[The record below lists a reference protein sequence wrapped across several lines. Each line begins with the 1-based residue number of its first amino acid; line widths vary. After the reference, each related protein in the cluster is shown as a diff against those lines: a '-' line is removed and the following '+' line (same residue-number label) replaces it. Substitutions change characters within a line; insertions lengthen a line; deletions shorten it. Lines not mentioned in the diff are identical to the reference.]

1 MIEGAQKISI
11 DRKEKI
17 SKVILEQNIAL
28 GTLWLS
34 GWLIVG
40 VLIFIIGYIFYY
52 GFPVALSWRY
62 LFTASEGGR
71 FDMGGILYQIISTL
85 YLVVGA
91 ISVAAPIGISAAIY
105 LTEYA
110 PQNIITKLIRFAIEN
125 LAGIPSIIYGL
136 FGLAFFV
143 IFLKFE
149 YSLLAGA
156 LTVAI
161 MVLPVIIRTSE
172 EALKSVPQ
180 NYRQSSLALGVNK
193 WQTIYHVVLPSAF
206 PGILTGIL
214 LSVGRI
220 VGESAVLILAAGGS
234 ITLFPNFISDEY
246 PYVLPDSARTLAVH
260 LYYQATSYD
269 TRNKAFA
276 TGVVLIFIILLL
288 NYCINKVSKRYRKK
302 FVR

>member
-1 MIEGAQKISI
+1 MSNSA
-11 DRKEKI
+11 
-17 SKVILEQNIAL
+17 SKVQFEEDIAFNL
-28 GTLWLS
+28 LWLS
-34 GWLIVG
+34 GSLIVA

-52 GFPVALSWRY
+52 GLGGTLSVHY
-62 LFTASEGGR
+62 LFSPPEGGR
-71 FDMGGILYQIISTL
+71 YDKGGILYQIVATINL
-85 YLVVGA
+85 IFGA
-91 ISVAAPIGISAAIY
+91 MIVAAPVGIASAIY

-110 PQNIITKLIRFAIEN
+110 SQNFVTKLIRFAIEN

-180 NYRQSSLALGVNK
+180 SFRQSSFALGVNK
-193 WQTIYHVVLPSAF
+193 WQTISQVVLPSAF

-214 LSVGRI
+214 LSIGRI
-220 VGESAVLILAAGGS
+220 VGESAVLILASGGS
-234 ITLFPNFISDEY
+234 ITALPRLIAGEY
-246 PYVLPDSARTLAVH
+246 PYFLPDSARTLAVH

-269 TRNKAFA
+269 ARSKAFT
-276 TGVVLIFIILLL
+276 TGVVLIFIVLFL
-288 NYCINKVSKRYRKK
+288 NYCINKISKSYRAK
-302 FVR
+302 FAG